1 MYGVE
6 KEEFVGASMKAF
18 TQEVA
23 RGEAQ
28 IAEILQVGACQ
39 SFESVHLTR
48 KGRKVNV
55 LVSSSVI
62 KYRGQQAIL
71 SFIREITERKQT
83 EEALAESEERFRT
96 LVENATVGIY
106 RTTPDGRIIMAN
118 PAIVKMLGYNSFQE
132 LASRNLEEQGFDRN
146 T

>member
-83 EEALAESEERFRT
+83 EEALAEKK
-96 LVENATVGIY
+96 NALELSSKTRPWESIAQRLTDVSLW
-106 RTTPDGRIIMAN
+106 RIQR
-118 PAIVKMLGYNSFQE
+118 L
-132 LASRNLEEQGFDRN
+132 
-146 T
+146 